1 MHKFSTRD
9 LTLAALIAAVYAV
22 LTVALPIPAYS
33 GIQVRLSEALTVLP
47 FFFPAATPGLFVGC
61 IIANLFSPYSLDVV
75 CGSLA
80 TLLACLVT
88 QRMPSKWLAPLPPVL
103 CNGLLVGWYH
113 ARFNSLSAGG
123 MRLWNRLFTRKQC
136 ERNGK
141 RLYELYHAEAGR
153 IARLVEEANEKTH
166 ACPRPGKAQ

>member
-1 MHKFSTRD
+1 MQKFSTRD

-22 LTVALPIPAYS
+22 LTVALPIPQYS

-103 CNGLLVGWYH
+103 FNAAIVGAEVAWYAVGFGPGFWAAYAFNAFTVGLGELLACYVLG
-113 ARFNSLSAGG
+113 SLLIRVLPRITFFRALIPAE
-123 MRLWNRLFTRKQC
+123 RL
-136 ERNGK
+136 
-141 RLYELYHAEAGR
+141 
-153 IARLVEEANEKTH
+153 
-166 ACPRPGKAQ
+166 AQVAA